1 MSSRS
6 LEDVLDTLY
15 KGRANVAKQA
25 KALGISTEVLKEEFR
40 AYVALLP
47 FDPKGW
53 EEEEQVRWPYTT

>member
-1 MSSRS
+1 MD
-6 LEDVLDTLY
+6 LLY